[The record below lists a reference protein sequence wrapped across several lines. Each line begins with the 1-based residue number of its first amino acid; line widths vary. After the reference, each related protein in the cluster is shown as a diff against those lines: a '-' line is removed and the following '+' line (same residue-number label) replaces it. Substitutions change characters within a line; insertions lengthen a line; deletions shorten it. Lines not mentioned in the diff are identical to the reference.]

1 MGLAWDESF
10 VLGIEEIDLQHKSIV
25 EHFSSFSAAVQAG
38 SAREVLAEMAS
49 FLVGYAQLHFVTEET
64 YMQTYGYPGLADQ
77 RREHEE
83 FSRDAEELVK
93 RIQDEGASRELAAAL
108 TGKMVRWVIQH
119 VRNNDRE
126 MVNYIKTRIAEET
139 R

>member
-10 VLGIEEIDLQHKSIV
+10 VLGIDEIDQQHKSIV
-25 EHFSSFSAAVQAG
+25 EHFSNFSAAVQAG
-38 SAREVLAEMAS
+38 SAREILADMAG

-64 YMQTYGYPGLADQ
+64 YMQTYGYPGIAEQ

-83 FSRDAEELVK
+83 FTRDAEDLVQ
-93 RIQDEGASRELAAAL
+93 RIQEEGASRELAAAL

-119 VRNNDRE
+119 VRNNDRD
-126 MVNYIKTRIAEET
+126 MVQYIKARMSEQT
-139 R
+139 